1 MWLPFFRVKGHA
13 PEEASRLHCVV
24 ELDQKVET
32 IIFNKS
38 QFLTFLELPCVVWIG
53 SKKRN

>member
-1 MWLPFFRVKGHA
+1 MCLPLIRVKGHA
-13 PEEASRLHCVV
+13 PEEAFRLHCGV

-38 QFLTFLELPCVVWIG
+38 QFLTFLELPSVVWIG